1 MLALNNHFRVEVR
14 TEGPASVLRLIGEL
28 DLAAAPTLEEE
39 LWKVAAAE
47 RLVVDLRELEFID
60 STGLSVLVKA
70 NRRAQETGRQF
81 GVVRGG
87 AQVQHLLS
95 LTGLTDRLTIADAPE
110 QLLSGD

>member
-1 MLALNNHFRVEVR
+1 M
-14 TEGPASVLRLIGEL
+14 LRLIGEL
-28 DLAAAPTLEEE
+28 DLAAAPTLEKE
-39 LWKVAAAE
+39 LSKVAVAE

-70 NRRAQETGRQF
+70 NRRAQEAGRHF
-81 GVVRGG
+81 GLVRGG
-87 AQVQHLLS
+87 AQVQRLLS